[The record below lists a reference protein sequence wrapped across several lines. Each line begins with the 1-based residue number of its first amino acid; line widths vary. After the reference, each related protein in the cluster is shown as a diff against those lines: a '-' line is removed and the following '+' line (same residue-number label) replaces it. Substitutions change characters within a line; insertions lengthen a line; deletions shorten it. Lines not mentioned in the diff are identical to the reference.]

1 MDTVAMVTDMD
12 MEIKDMEVTKIMED
26 TNNNTEVI
34 NKTTDTKEDSEID
47 GEDTTTINGN
57 KWMDTNRL
65 IIPKDGETTTT
76 KCSNK
81 K

>member
-1 MDTVAMVTDMD
+1 MVTDTDTD
-12 MEIKDMEVTKIMED
+12 MEMKDMEVTKIMED

-57 KWMDTNRL
+57 KWTVTIKL
-65 IIPKDGETTTT
+65 TIPKDGETTTT